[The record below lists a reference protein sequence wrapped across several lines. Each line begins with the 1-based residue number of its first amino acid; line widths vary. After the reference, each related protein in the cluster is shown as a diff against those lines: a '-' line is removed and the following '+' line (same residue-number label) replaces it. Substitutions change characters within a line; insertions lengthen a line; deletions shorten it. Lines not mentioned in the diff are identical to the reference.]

1 MNAAFNLSRVTPR
14 RGEVFLVV
22 AVSVLVL
29 VMDLASTTLGDTM
42 KPTMWFS
49 LVLAGLAVTSC
60 FWPVLAGSAVVILS
74 AVAAVL
80 PEDVV
85 TVVNGPL
92 LVMLVV
98 GMWTSRRWYAMA
110 GAVVVMEGVLPYL
123 NGYRADVAL
132 MSAAATGLVGGLGGE
147 VAGHLWRRA
156 EGLAVE
162 LDAVA
167 RQRDLAEARVRA
179 DLSEALHDTVCRD
192 LTMLISQCR
201 EVAAD
206 NDLEIRDGVSRIE
219 GRARDALAHLRE
231 VSAVLSVEG
240 RPELRD
246 MALEDVLAECALML
260 EHRDMTI
267 DAQLGAWDGGEDDDS
282 RDAAFVLGLVVG
294 LGLAALRSAL
304 DTRIANPKDLAHLTD
319 VPTLGAI
326 LDDPRA
332 DKHALVV
339 HSNPRSPRSESF
351 RSLRTNLQFVNVDGN
366 PRSFV
371 VTSSAPNE
379 GKTTVSTNLAI
390 SLAQTGASVVLV
402 DADLRKPSVAKVM
415 GVDGSIGLSSVLAG
429 LVELEDVLTPWVG
442 GGLHV
447 VPAGRIPPNPSEL
460 LGSVEMANLLSRLT
474 DRFDHV
480 IIDTPPVLAVTDAA
494 LLSRLAGGTIL
505 VAAVGLARRNDVVAA
520 LDALDGIARRLSG
533 IVVTRAPSKG
543 PDAYHYARYVY
554 VDDDAARL
562 GTDSLAWLED
572 GTERQRRRVR

>member
-1 MNAAFNLSRVTPR
+1 MAEFDVQDGMTVRDYLRILRRNWGIILAA
-14 RGEVFLVV
+14 
-22 AVSVLVL
+22 
-29 VMDLASTTLGDTM
+29 TTLGVAGAGA
-42 KPTMWFS
+42 FS
-49 LVLAGLAVTSC
+49 A
-60 FWPVLAGSAVVILS
+60 LS
-74 AVAAVL
+74 VPQYQASTQLYVSVRSTGVDGALSDLTQGGTYARQAVL
-80 PEDVV
+80 SYVDVV
-85 TVVNGPL
+85 TSASVL
-92 LVMLVV
+92 
-98 GMWTSRRWYAMA
+98 
-110 GAVVVMEGVLPYL
+110 GAVIEDL
-123 NGYRADVAL
+123 
-132 MSAAATGLVGGLGGE
+132 GL
-147 VAGHLWRRA
+147 
-156 EGLAVE
+156 
-162 LDAVA
+162 
-167 RQRDLAEARVRA
+167 DLQ
-179 DLSEALHDTVCRD
+179 
-192 LTMLISQCR
+192 I
-201 EVAAD
+201 
-206 NDLEIRDGVSRIE
+206 
-219 GRARDALAHLRE
+219 
-231 VSAVLSVEG
+231 
-240 RPELRD
+240 PELRD
-246 MALEDVLAECALML
+246 MVSSSSPTNSVLIDIRVTGPDPDQAAAIANSAGGNFAEVVTTVLE
-260 EHRDMTI
+260 RPT
-267 DAQLGAWDGGEDDDS
+267 DGGASPVQISAIEEATS
-282 RDAAFVLGLVVG
+282 PPTPVSPNTTRNLALGFVLGLVVG